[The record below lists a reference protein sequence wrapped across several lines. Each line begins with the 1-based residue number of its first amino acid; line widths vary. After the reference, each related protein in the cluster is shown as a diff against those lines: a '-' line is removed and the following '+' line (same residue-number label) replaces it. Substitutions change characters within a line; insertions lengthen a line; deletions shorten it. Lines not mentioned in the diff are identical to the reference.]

1 MYFYVYCNISF
12 INLKPK
18 YYSSKSITFFY
29 KDRTL
34 SIEPRNCFY
43 LIKENILSLKN
54 KYSLIKFYLN
64 ISMCDLVLKDLL

>member
-12 INLKPK
+12 IKLKSK

-34 SIEPRNCFY
+34 SVEPR
-43 LIKENILSLKN
+43 ILSLLN
-54 KYSLIKFYLN
+54 KRKYFIF
-64 ISMCDLVLKDLL
+64 IR